1 MSDMSGLCAGLPR
14 RGQLSVVEEVAAV
27 GGCLRWRREGSSGAP
42 GDPWAV
48 PRAQTQPV
56 VFVNTVKLIAGS

>member
-14 RGQLSVVEEVAAV
+14 RGQLSVVEVVLVV
-27 GGCLRWRREGSSGAP
+27 GGSSGTP

-56 VFVNTVKLIAGS
+56 VL

>member
-14 RGQLSVVEEVAAV
+14 RGQLSVVEVAV
-27 GGCLRWRREGSSGAP
+27 VVWEWGGGGSSGTP

-56 VFVNTVKLIAGS
+56 VL

>member
-1 MSDMSGLCAGLPR
+1 MSGLCAGLPR
-14 RGQLSVVEEVAAV
+14 RGQLSDVEEVVGGWMVVAAV
-27 GGCLRWRREGSSGAP
+27 AEVVMVVVRGSSGTP

-56 VFVNTVKLIAGS
+56 VFCKHC